1 MQRIPLKDVV
11 FENLHTK
18 TATVDKVNIPATP
31 FIFKG
36 CSRL

>member
-11 FENLHTK
+11 FENFHKK
-18 TATVDKVNIPATP
+18 TATVDKTNIPATTP
-31 FIFKG
+31 IFKG